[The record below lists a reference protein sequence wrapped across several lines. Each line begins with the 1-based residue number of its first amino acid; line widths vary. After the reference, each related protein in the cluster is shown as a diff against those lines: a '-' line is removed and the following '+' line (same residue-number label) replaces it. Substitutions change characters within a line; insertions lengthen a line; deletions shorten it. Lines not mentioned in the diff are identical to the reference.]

1 MRAIVACVVV
11 LACVVVGLDAFAGPF
26 FSLAVREL
34 PAAVQGQRVI
44 GGVEGPVKSTDEHAH
59 IVRVASGF
67 LGLSSLPI
75 VVTPE
80 TTIAVDGKL
89 GWWGDLQRGLL
100 VRVIYEVTPDERLVA
115 SRVEVLDQTSASIAT
130 IPSMSDRAAES
141 PVPPLARPVEPAT
154 PHVVRRESDA
164 IRPDAITPAPVR
176 ASPQPPA
183 VSLPKPPVS
192 VSTTATPST
201 APWPAPATT
210 PPPAPARRPAT
221 AEPAPGEDGGA
232 AVEWLFKESTP
243 GR

>member
-44 GGVEGPVKSTDEHAH
+44 GGVEGPVKSTDEHAQV
-59 IVRVASGF
+59 VRVASGF

-115 SRVEVLDQTSASIAT
+115 SRVEVLDQASASIAT
-130 IPSMSDRAAES
+130 IPPVSDRAAES
-141 PVPPLARPVEPAT
+141 PVPPLAWPVGPEPAT
-154 PHVVRRESDA
+154 PHVVRRESG
-164 IRPDAITPAPVR
+164 AITPAPVR
-176 ASPQPPA
+176 ALPQPPA
-183 VSLPKPPVS
+183 VSLPKPPVR
-192 VSTTATPST
+192 VSRAATPSP
-201 APWPAPATT
+201 APRPAPAMA
-210 PPPAPARRPAT
+210 PPPTPARRPAT
-221 AEPAPGEDGGA
+221 PEPAPGEDGGA
-232 AVEWLFKESTP
+232 AVEWLFKESTA